1 MAAYCGFGTW
11 NLFGIWNLGF
21 PFEKKGPTNTMKRV
35 SIVAGGIVQGV
46 CFRHYAQRK
55 AEELGLTGWVR
66 NVPDGRIEA
75 VIEGDDGAVD
85 RMVKWFRQGPPGAR
99 VAEFNFREE
108 PHRGEFN
115 DFRVGS
121 YWR

>member
-1 MAAYCGFGTW
+1 
-11 NLFGIWNLGF
+11 
-21 PFEKKGPTNTMKRV
+21 MKRV
-35 SIVAGGIVQGV
+35 SIAAGGIVQGV
-46 CFRHYAQRK
+46 CFRYCAKRK

-75 VIEGDDGAVD
+75 VVEGDDGAVD
-85 RMVKWFRQGPPGAR
+85 RMVKWFRHGPPGAQ
-99 VAEFNFREE
+99 VDEFNAREE
-108 PHRGEFN
+108 PYRGEFN